1 MGAGTRVGVGY
12 DAHRLVAGRPLVLGG
27 VTIPHERGLLG
38 HSDADVAIHAT
49 IDALLGAAALGDIGQ
64 HFPPSDPAYKDADS
78 RRLLALV
85 RELLERHGWRPVNVD
100 CTIVAEA
107 PKLAPFTAAM
117 RAALGETL
125 GIPAERVGVKATTNE
140 GLGFVGREE
149 GIAAIAVA
157 LIERRPE

>member
-12 DAHRLVAGRPLVLGG
+12 DAHRLVAGRRLVLGG

-85 RELLERHGWRPVNVD
+85 RELLERQGWRPVNVD

-107 PKLAPFTAAM
+107 PQLAPFTATM
-117 RAALGETL
+117 RAAVGETL